1 MAHVTPQLISGCRQR
16 PAAEPKDKRE
26 AIRLRNRRAIIVAA
40 GELATERGADRVTV
54 NELAER
60 AGVSRRTIF
69 NHFPSAQD
77 AVFEYLSRHVTGLID
92 RMLREL
98 PAPDP
103 SAGTELGDVYRQ
115 LIEALRTPTLLDEL
129 QPVFSVDLQ
138 ETPAASLWEF
148 RVTRTAV
155 DRLAEVLG
163 ERLPQH
169 TPFQIHLVA
178 TTLINSL
185 AECLDQWLARTGG
198 ALDEAARRTWQELLA
213 TALAVLGRGFDA

>member
-1 MAHVTPQLISGCRQR
+1 MSTVTAQLIPSCRTR
-16 PAAEPKDKRE
+16 GTGEPADKRE
-26 AIRLRNRRAIIVAA
+26 AIRLRNRRSIIAAA
-40 GELATERGADRVTV
+40 GELATERGVAGVGV
-54 NELAER
+54 NDLAAR

-77 AVFEYLSRHVTGLID
+77 AVFEYLSDQVTGLID

-155 DRLAEVLG
+155 DRLADVLR
-163 ERLPQH
+163 ERLPQY

-178 TTLINSL
+178 TTLINAL
-185 AECLDQWLARTGG
+185 AECLDEWLARTDG
-198 ALDEAARRTWQELLA
+198 ALDEAARRTWGELLA